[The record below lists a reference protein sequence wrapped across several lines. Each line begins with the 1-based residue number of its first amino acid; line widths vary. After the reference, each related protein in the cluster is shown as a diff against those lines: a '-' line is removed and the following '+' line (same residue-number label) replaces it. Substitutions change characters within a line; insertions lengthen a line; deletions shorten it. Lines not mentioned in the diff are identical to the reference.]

1 MDKLK
6 IGRLIK
12 VFSLGLAVA
21 ICAATLFVGFHS
33 CSMID
38 SFTDSGSST
47 PSVSITSLTLAK
59 STLALKVGSIDYIS
73 VNIKPQTEQ
82 KNVKLAWSYDT
93 SIIECDTSSNW
104 GVTVKGLKEGQTSL
118 RCSGGGIDATCVVT
132 VSGYEEGYEE
142 TTEPYIY
149 SNTTVLQTAPG
160 VTERVFVSLYG
171 GDASDID
178 GYSWTND
185 NNTVATIQPTG
196 QYCMITAK
204 DLGYTRIKVTHAKAA
219 YPYYIGVY
227 VFGDATKMTYIT
239 TSDNILTMN
248 KDAGERT
255 LSVSLVNGKETSLDS
270 SFMWE
275 ITNVDSGTT
284 PIGIS
289 KNGNKCVVTPVANG
303 SCTLRV
309 THPDAPYPLDIL
321 CRVITIVK
329 NVYIE
334 PDITV
339 ATLDGETQQTVTS
352 TLKNIDMS
360 QYSIDD
366 YKYALDNYNA
376 AEIVSWVGN
385 QVVVK
390 GKANGSCKLIIS
402 HDKAKYSREVL
413 LIVTGQL
420 TDAVDASCY
429 ITTSDN
435 YIRTKV
441 GAEPTKINVSLRG
454 GEDGDENNFVW
465 SVKSTPVDGISDV
478 IELATTHGS
487 ATYSKS
493 AAPTYI
499 AGEAHITPKA
509 EGSAVITIKH
519 PKIYYPT
526 EILVKVLNKDAI
538 LEEPLY
544 FVGSGLLR
552 IVNGETKDYTV
563 ELKGKNKSASDDLSI
578 SWSKSEGSKL
588 TINAN
593 ANTASVTAPSLGT
606 GQTVSKITAKHNK
619 ADADKT
625 VLVLT
630 ADTEEELLKMKALYA
645 DKLYYNFE
653 VGKKATVICNSVG
666 FDGDEN
672 DINFTPYDWTTF
684 TWSVSDPS
692 IVSVEKSEYNP
703 LICEVTGLKA
713 GITKLTGSI
722 NDVGQVY
729 SCEYT
734 LTVYPKG
741 TVMTDPEVYLTTA
754 QNVVSLGKKNDKVT
768 VNVTAVNLS
777 GSKYSD
783 ISWEIDNSS
792 VATVQPNGNK
802 AAITAVAD
810 GEAVVTV
817 SHPDS
822 QNQLK
827 VYVRVGSEYVM
838 KPAEPVTYI
847 AAQDVIT
854 MLRDDPPQ
862 KLEAALVNY
871 SGISSDGF
879 SFAIDNA
886 EVAELSAQS
895 PNGTAFVKPVGSG
908 QAQITIT
915 HPDSEIDKKILVV
928 VGNSAEE
935 LAGFTYLT
943 TSANVVA
950 IGEGNTKSVSVTVKN
965 AETPVLDGYT
975 WSSNNDNIVSVT
987 PSGSTAVLKGNSM
1000 GTCLITVR
1008 NSACKYPLEIIAQVV
1023 DPKAAADNPYIQLS
1037 KSVLTLTV
1045 GPTYTEVTADLVGGT
1060 ESDYSDFVW
1069 TTNDSSIA
1077 IAFGQNEVGKIQ
1089 AKKAGTTYVTVSHRK
1104 SAYSAQLLVV
1114 CDEVKTGDCYISV
1127 SPSSII
1133 TMKPTD
1139 SAQTITASLVGGT
1152 ANDKYNFKW
1161 SLDVYDV
1168 VDFTYSANICQVTPK
1183 TTGSVTITLSH
1194 PKAAYDQQIHITVQ
1208 QYNTFAFPSDNMTI
1222 QQGDVQFL
1230 GMQVPTTSIATRV
1243 EYSVENPSICRIEG
1257 TKKTAQ
1263 LTAVGCGTT
1272 TIKAK
1277 LIASS
1282 TNTVQA
1288 ESEMLVYVKE
1298 RESGAVY
1305 ITASS
1310 TIATVNKGKS
1320 QSLSASLVG
1329 SSVNN
1334 ADQASLKWTTSDSD
1348 IIQVAGI
1355 DAGGGFVSGPSIY
1368 ITALKP
1374 GEAIITCSHEKAASN
1389 LQFYVVVPGAAEKVV
1404 SLNKTY
1410 LTILKGSSGAQ
1421 LKASIENAESS
1432 ADYYQIQW
1440 SVENI
1445 GSNEICRVMGS
1456 GQNVTIYPVNVGK
1469 ATVMAQ
1475 LPDSSVVAKCDVI
1488 VEANKSFIFETQTRR
1503 VQPFHTKKVKYIVS
1517 PVTDHLTWTYN
1528 SLDDYFTFTDLGADE
1543 EGVGYLE
1550 IEGIKEGS
1558 GAIGVKTDSGATG
1571 TLSVTIAWDYEFNL
1585 TGKTAFKIEPVET
1598 QEITYKVS
1606 PVDADIH
1613 VNSSG
1618 LDTIFKC
1625 ESVSNGDGTGT
1636 VKIIPLTESGGD
1648 FAINISATNPKKGG
1662 EEVGSK
1668 SITANFGYDSVT
1680 PKIKVVRI
1688 DGAWSEWNEKNNILT
1703 VGDGETVTMAF
1714 GVEETNANA
1723 FVSKVEWLRNGNEET
1738 PITFFAHQAGAGGE
1752 TTLYDI
1758 KNGNDKLTYDYLIT
1772 RLVVPTDGSDWK
1784 TDYCWG
1790 QADVVSGGCQDCFT
1804 LDKISHWPSC
1814 YPYPRGGNAVYAKD
1828 DDDYCWSWGSGNPP
1842 KRVATE
1848 LVGMTMTEKEFKNC
1862 AWLYCPGTASMSM
1875 CGTAGGS
1882 TYDNNGHPIGTYS
1895 GTSAR
1900 YWPITQEKFDNGTLT
1915 HGGFGSGYRPSWGPF
1930 VMTDHVSYVL
1940 IPTTNT
1946 TESHNSGYKG
1956 QLAITLTHNGH
1967 NQKPYYIN
1975 VYSSERECAMY
1986 YNTENCQHL
1995 NWEVIPDDTVEE
2007 GYIKIRCKD
2016 CGYITTV
2023 KSPESGLSGPKNGE

>member
-82 KNVKLAWSYDT
+82 KNVKLAWSYDA

-204 DLGYTRIKVTHAKAA
+204 DLGYTRIKVTHTKAA

-435 YIRTKV
+435 YVRTKV

-454 GEDGDENNFVW
+454 GEEGDENNFVW

-487 ATYSKS
+487 ANYSKS

-509 EGSAVITIKH
+509 EGSAVITITH

-630 ADTEEELLKMKALYA
+630 ADTQEELMKMKALYA

-653 VGKKATVICNSVG
+653 VGNKATVMCSSVG
-666 FDGDEN
+666 FEDDDVDEN
-672 DINFTPYDWTTF
+672 NHEYTPYDWSTF
-684 TWSVSDPS
+684 TWSVNDPS
-692 IVSVEKSEYNP
+692 IVSVEKADYNP

-713 GITKLTGSI
+713 GTTKLTGSVS
-722 NDVGQVY
+722 DGGQVY

-777 GSKYSD
+777 GSKYSG
-783 ISWEIDNSS
+783 INWEIDNSS

-802 AAITAVAD
+802 ATITAVAD

-817 SHPDS
+817 SHQDS
-822 QNQLK
+822 QNVLK
-827 VYVRVGSEYVM
+827 VYVRVGSEYVV
-838 KPAEPVTYI
+838 KPADPVTYI

-871 SGISSDGF
+871 SGVSTDGF

-886 EVAELSAQS
+886 EVAEFSAQS

-915 HPDSEIDKKILVV
+915 HPNSEIDKKILVV

-1077 IAFGQNEVGKIQ
+1077 IAFGQNEVGKVQ

-1114 CDEVKTGDCYISV
+1114 CDEVKSGDCYIGV

-1298 RESGAVY
+1298 RETGAVY

-1488 VEANKSFIFETQTRR
+1488 VEANKSFLFETQTRR

-1571 TLSVTIAWDYEFNL
+1571 TLSVTVAWDYEFVL

-1598 QEITYKVS
+1598 QEITYRVS

-1636 VKIIPLTESGGD
+1636 VKIIPLTESQGD

-1680 PKIKVVRI
+1680 AVIDVVSR
-1688 DGAWSEWNEKNNILT
+1688 DGMWSEWHPEANTLDI
-1703 VGDGETVTMAF
+1703 GDGETVTMSFSVA
-1714 GVEETNANA
+1714 EKNANA
-1723 FVSKVEWLRNGNEET
+1723 FISRVEWIKNGNEDC
-1738 PITFFAHQAGAGGE
+1738 PIALVAHQAGAGGE

-1758 KNGNDKLTYDYLIT
+1758 TNGNDKITYDYLIT
-1772 RLVVPTDGSDWK
+1772 RLFVPTDGSDWRN
-1784 TDYCWG
+1784 DFCWG
-1790 QADVVSGGCQDCFT
+1790 ITDEAGEDSVWLEYKKYAPPTQVWGVYT
-1804 LDKISHWPSC
+1804 PI
-1814 YPYPRGGNAVYAKD
+1814 YAKN
-1828 DDDYCWSWGSGNPP
+1828 DDDYRWTWGRHNPG
-1842 KRVATE
+1842 KRLAPE
-1848 LVGMTMTEKEFKNC
+1848 FVGTILTEKEFKNC
-1862 AWLYCPGTASMSM
+1862 AWLYFPGTPSMGLRGGWPISG
-1875 CGTAGGS
+1875 GTAAS
-1882 TYDNNGHPIGTYS
+1882 
-1895 GTSAR
+1895 
-1900 YWPITQEKFDNGTLT
+1900 YWPITQDKFDSGELRR
-1915 HGGFGSGYRPSWGPF
+1915 GSFGKNCMPDFGPM
-1930 VMTDHVSYVL
+1930 VMTDHVSYIRV
-1940 IPTTNT
+1940 PTNNT
-1946 TESHNSGYKG
+1946 ATSSNSGYKG
-1956 QLAITLTHNGH
+1956 QLAVTLKHNG
-1967 NQKPYYIN
+1967 NDQKPYYIN
-1975 VYSSERECAMY
+1975 VYSTERACAKDY
-1986 YNTENCQHL
+1986 FERNCVHSH
-1995 NWEVIPDDTVEE
+1995 WTVVDDGTVPE
-2007 GYIKIRCKD
+2007 GYEKMRCDD
-2016 CGYITTV
+2016 CGYTV
-2023 KSPESGLSGPKNGE
+2023 TAKKPVDEGPKDGE

>member
-82 KNVKLAWSYDT
+82 KNVKLAWSYDA

-204 DLGYTRIKVTHAKAA
+204 DLGYTRIKVTHTKAA

-435 YIRTKV
+435 YVRTKV

-454 GEDGDENNFVW
+454 GEEGDENNFVW

-487 ATYSKS
+487 ANYSKS
-493 AAPTYI
+493 AAPTYT
-499 AGEAHITPKA
+499 AGEAYITPKA
-509 EGSAVITIKH
+509 EGSAVITITH

-552 IVNGETKDYTV
+552 IVNGNTQDYTV

-630 ADTEEELLKMKALYA
+630 ADTQEELMKMKALYA

-653 VGKKATVICNSVG
+653 VGNKATIMCSSVG
-666 FDGDEN
+666 FEDDGEDEN
-672 DINFTPYDWTTF
+672 NHEYTPYDWSTF

-692 IVSVEKSEYNP
+692 IVSVEKADYNP

-713 GITKLTGSI
+713 GTAKLTGSI
-722 NDVGQVY
+722 NDDGQVY

-777 GSKYSD
+777 GSKYSG
-783 ISWEIDNSS
+783 INWEIDNSS

-802 AAITAVAD
+802 ATITAVAD

-822 QNQLK
+822 QNVLK
-827 VYVRVGSEYVM
+827 VYVRVGSEYVV
-838 KPAEPVTYI
+838 KPADPVTYI

-871 SGISSDGF
+871 SGVSTDGF

-886 EVAELSAQS
+886 EVAEFSAQS
-895 PNGTAFVKPVGSG
+895 PNGTAYVKPVGSG

-1045 GPTYTEVTADLVGGT
+1045 GPTYTDVTADLVGGT
-1060 ESDYSDFVW
+1060 ESDYKDFVW

-1077 IAFGQNEVGKIQ
+1077 VAFGQNEVGKIQ

-1114 CDEVKTGDCYISV
+1114 CDEVKSGDCYISV

-1168 VDFTYSANICQVTPK
+1168 IDFTYSANICQVTPK

-1298 RESGAVY
+1298 RETGAVY

-1329 SSVNN
+1329 SSVSA

-1488 VEANKSFIFETQTRR
+1488 VEANKSFLFETQTRR

-1571 TLSVTIAWDYEFNL
+1571 TLSVTVAWDYEFVL

-1598 QEITYKVS
+1598 QEITYRVS

-1668 SITANFGYDSVT
+1668 SITANFGYDSVSAV
-1680 PKIKVVRI
+1680 IDVVSR
-1688 DGAWSEWNEKNNILT
+1688 DGLWSEWHPEANTLDI
-1703 VGDGETVTMAF
+1703 GDGETVTMSFSVA
-1714 GVEETNANA
+1714 EQNANA
-1723 FVSKVEWLRNGNEET
+1723 FIADVKWIPNGNVEC
-1738 PITFFAHQAGAGGE
+1738 PIALVAHQAGAGGE

-1758 KNGNDKLTYDYLIT
+1758 TNGNDKITYDYLIT
-1772 RLVVPTDGSDWK
+1772 RLLVPTDGSDWRN
-1784 TDYCWG
+1784 DFCWG
-1790 QADVVSGGCQDCFT
+1790 ITDEAGDDSVWLEYKKYAPPTQVWSVYT
-1804 LDKISHWPSC
+1804 PI
-1814 YPYPRGGNAVYAKD
+1814 YAKN
-1828 DDDYCWSWGSGNPP
+1828 DDDYRWTWGIHNPN
-1842 KRVATE
+1842 KRLAPE
-1848 LVGMTMTEKEFKNC
+1848 FVGTILTEKEFKNC
-1862 AWLYCPGTASMSM
+1862 AWLYFPGTPSMGLSGGWPM
-1875 CGTAGGS
+1875 AGGKAVS
-1882 TYDNNGHPIGTYS
+1882 
-1895 GTSAR
+1895 
-1900 YWPITQEKFDNGTLT
+1900 YWPITQDKFDSGELRR
-1915 HGGFGSGYRPSWGPF
+1915 GSFGKNYMPDWGPM
-1930 VMTDHVSYVL
+1930 VMTDHVSYIRV
-1940 IPTTNT
+1940 PTNNT
-1946 TESHNSGYKG
+1946 ATSSNSGYKG
-1956 QLAITLTHNGH
+1956 QLAVTLNHNGR

-1975 VYSSERECAMY
+1975 VYSTERACAKDY
-1986 YNTENCQHL
+1986 FERNCIHSH
-1995 NWEVIPDDTVEE
+1995 WTVVNDGTVPE
-2007 GYIKIRCKD
+2007 GYEKMRCDD
-2016 CGYITTV
+2016 CGYTV
-2023 KSPESGLSGPKNGE
+2023 TAKKPVDEGPKDGE